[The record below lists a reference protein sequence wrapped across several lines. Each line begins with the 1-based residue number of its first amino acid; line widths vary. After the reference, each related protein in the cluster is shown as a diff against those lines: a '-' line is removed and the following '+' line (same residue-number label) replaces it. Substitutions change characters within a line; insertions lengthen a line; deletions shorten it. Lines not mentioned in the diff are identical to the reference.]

1 MSEVYS
7 KKTPAESHGWGK
19 PIILWKQA
27 GNIIVSFSA
36 VTQRR
41 HTRSDLTMTFTT
53 NVAVITHNSGAK
65 PPQVYFRH
73 SFHIHKPPMMS
84 SA

>member
-7 KKTPAESHGWGK
+7 KKTPTDSHGWGK

-41 HTRSDLTMTFTT
+41 HTPLRLNDDIHNKCGSDY
-53 NVAVITHNSGAK
+53 
-65 PPQVYFRH
+65 P
-73 SFHIHKPPMMS
+73 
-84 SA
+84 